1 MSANFYL
8 SSHAN
13 QHLHPRA
20 ALVTARLEDYRL
32 ANEQELGWIEIWSAS
47 GEYPLSVCSLFPSLP
62 CAAEGF
68 SLAPLLCRRPEDS

>member
-47 GEYPLSVCSLFPSLP
+47 GPSSPAPPPPLGPRLTLP
-62 CAAEGF
+62 C
-68 SLAPLLCRRPEDS
+68 